1 MGKKLYLI
9 LCITYSIQSI
19 EQQLALQSITPENA
33 HIFLRTGTPTE
44 TFSSSDD
51 DLDLTLQ
58 PTCDFADNLLIS
70 LRKLDTIT
78 TLSERTL
85 KDPLLNPHSSEVK
98 ERGKKQGVKGALA
111 AGAVVVP
118 LVLFTGSQTR
128 SPDTYIVAALAAGI
142 GICATGGIGWM
153 LWGNYMKT
161 IIKFKGSLQGAL
173 THMGELQE
181 QIAELQKQQ
190 NKLEGKT
197 TEIIKFSQ
205 DVLDQIPVLKETTGD
220 NARLANLMTFL
231 MERQQVLE
239 QQFLDKMR
247 DRLTTDEIE
256 QFQDTEDTFTFSGE
270 NLKKINRE
278 KQALKAYNKAQRSGF
293 FQRPYTK
300 FSKIPQEWLT
310 DNEFSDLI

>member
-19 EQQLALQSITPENA
+19 EQSLALQSITSENV
-33 HIFLRTGTPTE
+33 HNFLRPGTPTE
-44 TFSSSDD
+44 TFSSSNDY
-51 DLDLTLQ
+51 LNLTLQ
-58 PTCDFADNLLIS
+58 PTCNFADNLLIS

-85 KDPLLNPHSSEVK
+85 KDPLLDPHSSEVK
-98 ERGKKQGVKGALA
+98 KRGKKQGAQGALA

-190 NKLEGKT
+190 NKLEGNT

-205 DVLDQIPVLKETTGD
+205 EVLNQIPALKEVTGD
-220 NARLANLMTFL
+220 NARLASLMTFL
-231 MERQQVLE
+231 MDRQQVLE

-278 KQALKAYNKAQRSGF
+278 KQALKAYNKAERSGF
-293 FQRPYTK
+293 FQRPSTK

-310 DNEFSDLI
+310 SHEFSDLI